1 MPYAPASLDEPAS
14 HPPGRGRNG
23 YVILSLALLLFLGL
37 ADNQTLPAVLPLLIR
52 SLNLSLEQAG
62 LLAVFYSLAAATA
75 ALLTGPLSDHF
86 GRRRFLLAGA
96 GLFAVASSL
105 TSRADS
111 LAGLVAT
118 RMLTGFAAGT
128 ISTCSIALAG
138 DWFPYAVRGR
148 AFGLISV
155 AYFAAPIV
163 GVPLAAEVA
172 ERLGWQPTF
181 GVFALLALGVMA
193 IALGLPADQRRPA
206 LPRGRLHQTLASCRS
221 ILRRRDTVAGLIV
234 AFLVSGG
241 LYTFIYYLGQWLSVA
256 FHVNTATLGA
266 VFMLGGL
273 VAVVGAPAGG
283 LLSDRWGKRP
293 VSIVGDLLLALSIA
307 LIPDFSW
314 GLGILAAFGAASLG
328 VAFRQG
334 PLTALMTELVPSAE
348 RGAFMAL
355 RNVFSQ
361 LGIGVMV
368 LAGGVLYQWRGY
380 GAVTALSAVMTAL
393 VALLLLTHIMEPRA
407 HP

>member
-1 MPYAPASLDEPAS
+1 MPYAPASLDEPAG
-14 HPPGRGRNG
+14 HAPGRGRNG
-23 YVILSLALLLFLGL
+23 YIILSLALLLFLGL

-96 GLFAVASSL
+96 GLFAIASSL
-105 TSRADS
+105 TARADS
-111 LAGLVAT
+111 LVGLVAT

-172 ERLGWQPTF
+172 ERWGWRPTF
-181 GVFALLALGVMA
+181 GVFALLALAVMV
-193 IALGLPADQRRPA
+193 IALRLPTEHRPA
-206 LPRGRLHQTLASCRS
+206 ALPGGRLHQTLASCRS
-221 ILRRRDTVAGLIV
+221 ILRRRDTAAGLIV

-241 LYTFIYYLGQWLSVA
+241 LYTFIYYLGQWLSVT

-283 LLSDRWGKRP
+283 VLSDRWGKRP

-334 PLTALMTELVPSAE
+334 PLTALMTELVRSAE

-361 LGIGVMV
+361 LGISVMV
-368 LAGGVLYQWRGY
+368 LAGGALYQWRGY